1 LTAAITSSTRANARS
16 PRFAGRVA
24 IVTGAG
30 QGIGRCISLSFA
42 DEGADVVVVDMNLPA
57 AEKVAD
63 AIRTRGRRALAVK
76 ADVTKSVEVT
86 AAMAK
91 ALEQM
96 GKIDILVNNAG
107 GSARSKMSDFAE
119 SEESTWESVIGRNLI
134 GTMNCTRAVINHMI
148 GRSGS
153 GSKIVNIGSGTG
165 VSGSPRQVDY
175 SAAKAGVIGFTK
187 ALAKEVGIHGINVNT
202 VSPGVVN
209 TEGLADVPKATVEA
223 NLARQAIKRLGEPQ
237 DIANA
242 VLFLASDEASFIT
255 GQNLVVCGGA
265 RIS

>member
-1 LTAAITSSTRANARS
+1 MTSRRPT
-16 PRFAGRVA
+16 PRTLRFIGKVA
-24 IVTGAG
+24 VVTGGG
-30 QGIGRCISLSFA
+30 QGIGQCICLSFA
-42 DEGADVVVVDMNLPA
+42 DEGADVVIIDMNLVA
-57 AEKVAD
+57 AEAVVAD
-63 AIRTRGRRALAVK
+63 IQAQGRRALALK
-76 ADVTKSVEVT
+76 ADVTKSDEVA
-86 AAMAK
+86 AAMRA

-96 GKIDILVNNAG
+96 GKVDILVNNAG

-119 SEESTWESVIGRNLI
+119 SEESTWDMVIGRNLI

-187 ALAKEVGIHGINVNT
+187 ALAKEVGAHGINVNT
-202 VSPGVVN
+202 VSPGVVR